1 MRILRSTFQVTRSLT
16 HRLLKSQSKLFQFFV
31 SVVELLLDLLELGFQ
46 ANILVFGDVVSY
58 LEISVVVLE
67 IFFLHFHEVVE

>member
-1 MRILRSTFQVTRSLT
+1 LT